1 MSGNQSSGI
10 NVEGVGGE
18 FKAGDLTGRDK
29 ITSTTTVYNYGPPA
43 AQSRR
48 SELPHQPYFFGRE
61 EELAR
66 IADALDPET
75 TGWGVLIDG
84 PGGIGK
90 TALAIRA
97 GHLAPDQH
105 YPTKIFLSAKM
116 QELTPH
122 GEQKLEDFMLTNY
135 MALLAELARELG
147 EDEIAKGNPNERP
160 NEVRRALA
168 NRQALILIDN
178 VETFQE
184 YERERLFQ
192 FLRRLPRSCKAIVTS
207 RRRTDVAAEIIR
219 LDRLKPKDA
228 QKLIAKL
235 SERNPVL
242 ARASEKERQHLYE
255 ITQGNPLLIE
265 WLAGQLGR
273 PGSQCRTIVQ
283 AGKYM
288 EAAPPGNDP
297 LEHIFGDVFNTFTE
311 GEQTVLAAL
320 SHFTYPARITWI
332 AEVARMAETVAHTH
346 LEDLSDRA
354 LVQGDDQAQE
364 FVLSP
369 LVAMFLRRQHPEII
383 AQTGQQLTGAVYA
396 LALEGDFR
404 DFRNYARVPVLTAQW
419 PKIAAALLLFVQG
432 DNERLQKLCDA
443 LNRFLYFSGHW
454 DEWLALSLQAEQRA
468 ASAGDSDNAGRRSY
482 NAGWVYRLRGQ
493 GREVLECA
501 RRAEAHWA
509 KSNSPEKALAIR
521 LRGKGHQLEKN
532 YPAALAAFQE
542 MIAFASA
549 PSPEN
554 EYVATGLN
562 DLGWA
567 EQVAG
572 DLDSAEHHYRAA
584 LRIAKAIGYNEG
596 IATNNGTLAGVMLER
611 EDWPAAEGLAR
622 EALQLTEAMG
632 HQLFIAYNCWRL
644 AKALTRQGRPTEGL
658 PFAQRAV
665 DIFNKLPSP
674 EMAKAQAVL
683 KECEAKDEA

>member
-1 MSGNQSSGI
+1 MSDDQTGGI
-10 NVEGVGGE
+10 KVEADGDATVGGD
-18 FKAGDLTGRDK
+18 AVGRDK
-29 ITSTTTVYNYGPPA
+29 ITSITTYNYATPSDQP
-43 AQSRR
+43 RR

-84 PGGIGK
+84 AGGIGK

-97 GHLAPDQH
+97 GHLAPSQH

-116 QELTPH
+116 RELTPH

-160 NEVRRALA
+160 NEVRRALS
-168 NRQALILIDN
+168 NRQALVIIDN

-184 YERERLFQ
+184 YERERLFL

-207 RRRTDVAAEIIR
+207 RRRMDVAAEIIR
-219 LDRLKPKDA
+219 LDRLKPEDA

-235 SERNPVL
+235 SERNPLL
-242 ARASEKERQHLYE
+242 ARASEKERQQLYE

-265 WLAGQLGR
+265 WLAAQLGR
-273 PGSQCRTIVQ
+273 PRSQCRTIAD
-283 AGKYM
+283 AGRYM
-288 EAAPPGNDP
+288 EAASPGNDP

-311 GEQTVLAAL
+311 NERAVLAAL
-320 SHFTYPARITWI
+320 SHFTSPARITWI
-332 AEVARMAETVAHTH
+332 AEVAGMAETVAHTH

-354 LVQGDDQAQE
+354 LVQGDDVAQA

-369 LVAMFLRRQHPEII
+369 LVALFLRRRHPEVI
-383 AQTGQQLTGAVYA
+383 AQTGQRLADSVYA

-419 PKIAAALLLFVQG
+419 PKIAAAFPLFVQG
-432 DNERLQKLCDA
+432 DHERLQKLCGA
-443 LNRFLYFSGHW
+443 LNRFLNFSGHW
-454 DEWLALSLQAEQRA
+454 DEWLALSLQAEARA
-468 ASAGDSDNAGRRSY
+468 ALAGDSESAGWRAY

-493 GREVLECA
+493 GKEVLDCA
-501 RRAEAHWA
+501 RRMEAHWA

-521 LRGKGHQLEKN
+521 LRGKGYQLEKN
-532 YPAALAAFQE
+532 YPAARAAFQE
-542 MIAFASA
+542 MIDFARA
-549 PSPEN
+549 LSPEN
-554 EYVATGLN
+554 ENVAMGLN

-567 EQVAG
+567 EQESG
-572 DLDSAEHHYRAA
+572 DLDSAERHYSEA
-584 LRIAKAIGYNEG
+584 LRIATAIGYNEG
-596 IATNNGTLAGVMLER
+596 VATNLGTLAGLLLLR
-611 EDWPAAEGLAR
+611 EDWLAAEALGR

-644 AKALTRQGRPTEGL
+644 ALAIARQGRPAEGL
-658 PFAQRAV
+658 PYAQRAV

-674 EMAKAQAVL
+674 EMAQAQAVL
-683 KECEAKDEA
+683 KECGGVNG

>member
-1 MSGNQSSGI
+1 MSDDQPGGI
-10 NVEGVGGE
+10 NVEAGGDATVGGD
-18 FKAGDLTGRDK
+18 AVGRDK
-29 ITSTTTVYNYGPPA
+29 ITSITTYNYATPS
-43 AQSRR
+43 AQPRR

-84 PGGIGK
+84 AGGIGK

-97 GHLAPDQH
+97 GHLALSQH

-116 QELTPH
+116 RELTPH
-122 GEQKLEDFMLTNY
+122 GEQPLEDFMLTNY

-160 NEVRRALA
+160 NEGRRALS
-168 NRQALILIDN
+168 NRQALVIIDN

-184 YERERLFQ
+184 YERERLFL

-207 RRRTDVAAEIIR
+207 RRRMDVAAEIIR
-219 LDRLKPKDA
+219 LDRLKPEDA

-235 SERNPVL
+235 SERNPLL
-242 ARASEKERQHLYE
+242 ARASEKERRQLYE

-265 WLAGQLGR
+265 WLAAQLGR
-273 PGSQCRTIVQ
+273 PRSQCRTIAD
-283 AGKYM
+283 AGRYM
-288 EAAPPGNDP
+288 EAASPGNDP

-311 GEQTVLAAL
+311 NERAVLAAL
-320 SHFTYPARITWI
+320 SHFTSPARITWI
-332 AEVARMAETVAHTH
+332 AEVAGMAETVAHTH

-354 LVQGDDQAQE
+354 LVQGDDVAQA

-369 LVAMFLRRQHPEII
+369 LVAIFLRRRHPEII
-383 AQTGQQLTGAVYA
+383 AQTGQRLAASVYA

-419 PKIAAALLLFVQG
+419 PKIAAAFPLFVQG
-432 DNERLQKLCDA
+432 DHERLQKLCDA
-443 LNRFLYFSGHW
+443 LNPFLNFSGHW

-468 ASAGDSDNAGRRSY
+468 ANVGDGKSAGWRAY

-493 GREVLECA
+493 GKEVLDCA
-501 RRAEAHWA
+501 RRMEAHWA

-521 LRGKGHQLEKN
+521 LRGKGYQLEKN
-532 YPAALAAFQE
+532 YPAARAAFQE
-542 MIAFASA
+542 MIDFARA
-549 PSPEN
+549 LSPEN
-554 EYVATGLN
+554 ENVAMGLN

-572 DLDSAEHHYRAA
+572 DLDSAERHYSEA
-584 LRIAKAIGYNEG
+584 LRIATAIGYNEG
-596 IATNNGTLAGVMLER
+596 IATNLGTLAGLLLER
-611 EDWPAAEGLAR
+611 EDWLAAEALGR

-632 HQLFIAYNCWRL
+632 HQLFIAYNCWQL
-644 AKALTRQGRPTEGL
+644 AKALARQGRPAEGL
-658 PFAQRAV
+658 PYAQRAV

-674 EMAKAQAVL
+674 DMAKAQAVL
-683 KECEAKDEA
+683 KECGGVNG

>member
-1 MSGNQSSGI
+1 MSDDQPGGI
-10 NVEGVGGE
+10 NVEAGGDATVGGD
-18 FKAGDLTGRDK
+18 AVGRDK
-29 ITSTTTVYNYGPPA
+29 ITSITTYNYATPS
-43 AQSRR
+43 AQPRR

-84 PGGIGK
+84 AGGIGK

-97 GHLAPDQH
+97 GHLALSQH

-116 QELTPH
+116 RELTPH
-122 GEQKLEDFMLTNY
+122 GEQPLEDFMLTNY

-160 NEVRRALA
+160 NEVRRALS
-168 NRQALILIDN
+168 NRQALVIIDN

-184 YERERLFQ
+184 YERERLFL

-207 RRRTDVAAEIIR
+207 RRRMDVAAEIIR
-219 LDRLKPKDA
+219 LDRLKPEDA

-235 SERNPVL
+235 SERNPLL
-242 ARASEKERQHLYE
+242 ARASEKERQQLYE

-265 WLAGQLGR
+265 WLAAQLGR
-273 PGSQCRTIVQ
+273 PRSQCRTIAD
-283 AGKYM
+283 AGRYM
-288 EAAPPGNDP
+288 EAASPGNDP

-311 GEQTVLAAL
+311 NERAVLAAL
-320 SHFTYPARITWI
+320 SHFTSPARITWI
-332 AEVARMAETVAHTH
+332 AEVAGMAETVAHTH

-354 LVQGDDQAQE
+354 LVQGDDVAQA

-369 LVAMFLRRQHPEII
+369 LVAIFLRRRHPEVI
-383 AQTGQQLTGAVYA
+383 AQTGQRLAASVYA

-419 PKIAAALLLFVQG
+419 PKIAAALPLFLQG
-432 DNERLQKLCDA
+432 DNARLQKLCDA
-443 LNRFLYFSGHW
+443 LNRFLNFSGHW
-454 DEWLALSLQAEQRA
+454 DEWLALSLQAEARA
-468 ASAGDSDNAGRRSY
+468 AIAGDSDSAGRRAY

-493 GREVLECA
+493 GKEVLDCA
-501 RRAEAHWA
+501 RRGEAHWA

-542 MIAFASA
+542 MIDFARA
-549 PSPEN
+549 LSPEN
-554 EYVATGLN
+554 ENVAMGLN

-567 EQVAG
+567 EQEAG
-572 DLDSAEHHYRAA
+572 DLDSAERHYSEA
-584 LRIAKAIGYNEG
+584 LRIATAIGYNEG
-596 IATNNGTLAGVMLER
+596 IATNLGTLAGLLLER
-611 EDWPAAEGLAR
+611 EDWPAAEALGR

-632 HQLFIAYNCWRL
+632 HQLFIAYNCWQL
-644 AKALTRQGRPTEGL
+644 AKALARQGRPAEGL
-658 PFAQRAV
+658 PYAQRAV

-683 KECEAKDEA
+683 KECEGVNG

>member
-1 MSGNQSSGI
+1 MSDDQTGGI
-10 NVEGVGGE
+10 KVEADGDATVGGD
-18 FKAGDLTGRDK
+18 AVGRDK
-29 ITSTTTVYNYGPPA
+29 ITSITTYNYATPSDQP
-43 AQSRR
+43 RR

-84 PGGIGK
+84 AGGIGK

-97 GHLAPDQH
+97 GHLAPSQH

-116 QELTPH
+116 RELTPH

-160 NEVRRALA
+160 NEVRRALS
-168 NRQALILIDN
+168 NRQALVIIDN

-184 YERERLFQ
+184 YERERLFL

-207 RRRTDVAAEIIR
+207 RRRMDVAAEIIR
-219 LDRLKPKDA
+219 LDRLKPEDA

-235 SERNPVL
+235 SERNPLL
-242 ARASEKERQHLYE
+242 ARASEKERQQLYE

-265 WLAGQLGR
+265 WLAAQLGR
-273 PGSQCRTIVQ
+273 PRSQCRTIAD
-283 AGKYM
+283 AGRYM
-288 EAAPPGNDP
+288 EAASPGNDP

-311 GEQTVLAAL
+311 NERAVLAAL
-320 SHFTYPARITWI
+320 SHFTSPARITWI
-332 AEVARMAETVAHTH
+332 AEVAGMAETVAHTH

-354 LVQGDDQAQE
+354 LVQGDDVAQA

-369 LVAMFLRRQHPEII
+369 LVALFLRRRHPEVI
-383 AQTGQQLTGAVYA
+383 AQTGQRLADSVYA

-419 PKIAAALLLFVQG
+419 PKIAAAFPLFVQG
-432 DNERLQKLCDA
+432 DHERLQKLCDA
-443 LNRFLYFSGHW
+443 LNRFLNFSGHW

-468 ASAGDSDNAGRRSY
+468 ANVGDGESAGWRAY

-493 GREVLECA
+493 GKEVLDCA
-501 RRAEAHWA
+501 RRMEAHWA

-521 LRGKGHQLEKN
+521 LRGKGYQLEKN
-532 YPAALAAFQE
+532 YPAARAAFQE
-542 MIAFASA
+542 MIDFARA
-549 PSPEN
+549 LSPEN
-554 EYVATGLN
+554 ENVAMGLN

-567 EQVAG
+567 EQEAG
-572 DLDSAEHHYRAA
+572 DLDSAERHYSEA
-584 LRIAKAIGYNEG
+584 LRIATAIGYNEG
-596 IATNNGTLAGVMLER
+596 IATNLGTLAGLLLER
-611 EDWPAAEGLAR
+611 EDWLAAEALGR

-644 AKALTRQGRPTEGL
+644 ALAIARQGRPAEGL
-658 PFAQRAV
+658 PYAQRAV

-674 EMAKAQAVL
+674 EMAQAQAVL
-683 KECEAKDEA
+683 KECGGANG

>member
-1 MSGNQSSGI
+1 
-10 NVEGVGGE
+10 V
-18 FKAGDLTGRDK
+18 GRDK
-29 ITSTTTVYNYGPPA
+29 ITSITTYNYATPSDQP
-43 AQSRR
+43 RR

-84 PGGIGK
+84 AGGIGK

-97 GHLAPDQH
+97 GHLAPSQH

-116 QELTPH
+116 RELTPH

-160 NEVRRALA
+160 NEVRRALS
-168 NRQALILIDN
+168 NRQALVIIDN

-184 YERERLFQ
+184 YERERLFL

-207 RRRTDVAAEIIR
+207 RRRMDVAAEIIR
-219 LDRLKPKDA
+219 LDRLKPEDA

-235 SERNPVL
+235 SERNPLL
-242 ARASEKERQHLYE
+242 ARASEKEHQQLYE

-265 WLAGQLGR
+265 WLAAQLGR
-273 PGSQCRTIVQ
+273 PRSQCRTIAD
-283 AGKYM
+283 AGRYM
-288 EAAPPGNDP
+288 EAASPGNDP

-311 GEQTVLAAL
+311 NERAVLAAL
-320 SHFTYPARITWI
+320 SHFTSPARITWI
-332 AEVARMAETVAHTH
+332 AEVAGMAETVAHTH

-354 LVQGDDQAQE
+354 LVQGDDVAQA

-369 LVAMFLRRQHPEII
+369 LVALFLRRRHPEVI
-383 AQTGQQLTGAVYA
+383 AQTGQRLADSVYA

-419 PKIAAALLLFVQG
+419 PKIAAAFPLFVQG
-432 DNERLQKLCDA
+432 DHERLQKLCGA
-443 LNRFLYFSGHW
+443 LNRFLNFSGHW
-454 DEWLALSLQAEQRA
+454 DEWLALSLQAEARA
-468 ASAGDSDNAGRRSY
+468 ALAGDSESAGWRAY

-493 GREVLECA
+493 GKEVLDCA
-501 RRAEAHWA
+501 RRMEAHWA

-521 LRGKGHQLEKN
+521 LRGKGYQLEKN
-532 YPAALAAFQE
+532 YPAARAAFQE
-542 MIAFASA
+542 MIDFARA
-549 PSPEN
+549 LSPEN
-554 EYVATGLN
+554 ENVAMGLN

-567 EQVAG
+567 EQESG
-572 DLDSAEHHYRAA
+572 DLDSAERHYSEA
-584 LRIAKAIGYNEG
+584 LRIATAIGYNEG
-596 IATNNGTLAGVMLER
+596 VATNLGTLAGLLLLR
-611 EDWPAAEGLAR
+611 EDWLAAEALGR

-644 AKALTRQGRPTEGL
+644 ALAIARQGRPAEGL
-658 PFAQRAV
+658 PYAQRAV

-674 EMAKAQAVL
+674 EMAQAQAVL
-683 KECEAKDEA
+683 KECGGVNG